1 MARKKK
7 YFRFILLYLFIVLPG
22 ANAGIL
28 QNNYKFEAIYIY
40 SFTKYI
46 SWPYHAI
53 GNQFVIGVYGYSPI
67 SMELSTATAGKQVGN
82 KNIVVKVFNALEEIE
97 NCQVL
102 FVTTEFENEIPEL
115 TVLANSK
122 HILIVTQGQQMT
134 QKGAGINLVKIDGKQ
149 KFELSETI
157 LKNAGL
163 KISNQ
168 LLPLA
173 ILVK

>member
-1 MARKKK
+1 
-7 YFRFILLYLFIVLPG
+7 
-22 ANAGIL
+22 
-28 QNNYKFEAIYIY
+28 
-40 SFTKYI
+40 
-46 SWPYHAI
+46 
-53 GNQFVIGVYGYSPI
+53 
-67 SMELSTATAGKQVGN
+67 MELSTATAGKQVGN